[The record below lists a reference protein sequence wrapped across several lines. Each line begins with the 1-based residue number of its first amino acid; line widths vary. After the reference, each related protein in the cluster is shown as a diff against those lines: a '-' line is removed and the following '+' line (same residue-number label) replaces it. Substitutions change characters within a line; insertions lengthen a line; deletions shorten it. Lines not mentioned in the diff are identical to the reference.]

1 MKSILS
7 GKKLALTMGDPAGIG
22 PEIIVKSILK
32 LNPEERQALLVIGDQ
47 KRLNA
52 TADSMAGG
60 DEIIFIAKRR
70 ISAKVPGAQGQIVV
84 PVINP
89 VSDPLAELPYGHN
102 YPEYGKA
109 AFAYLRQ
116 AIDLAMAGQVAGIV
130 TAPLAKHS
138 LHLAGLDYSGH
149 TEILQEFSASPEVA
163 MMFWGKQM
171 KVLLATTHIALAQ
184 VPASLTVD
192 LLEQK
197 IKLLIRF
204 LRQVGADTGKPIAV
218 AALNPHAGEDGAF
231 GDEESHVI
239 RPAIA
244 SCSRLGL
251 PVIGPM
257 PADVLFHQAVQ
268 GRYDAV
274 VALYHDQGLI
284 PFKMLHFADGVNVTI
299 GLPFVRTSVDHGT
312 AFDIAGKNSADCSS
326 LTEAIRLASYL
337 IPTAGSSIPCKEDN
351 V

>member
-1 MKSILS
+1 MNKIVS
-7 GKKLALTMGDPAGIG
+7 GKTLALTMGDPAGIG

-32 LNPEERQALLVIGDQ
+32 LDPEERLDLLVIGDQ
-47 KRLNA
+47 KRLNM
-52 TADSMAGG
+52 TAEGMACG
-60 DEIIFIAKRR
+60 DEIIFIASREAESGRSVMKGK
-70 ISAKVPGAQGQIVV
+70 IAV

-89 VSDPLAELPYGHN
+89 LSAPLPDLPCGDN

-109 AFAYLRQ
+109 SFAYLKR
-116 AIDLAMAGQVAGIV
+116 AIELAMGGQIAGIV

-138 LHLAGLDYSGH
+138 LHLAGLEYPGH
-149 TEILQEFSASPEVA
+149 TEILQEFSGSPEVA

-171 KVLLATTHIALAQ
+171 KVLLATTHISLVQ
-184 VPASLTVD
+184 VAASLTKE
-192 LLEQK
+192 LLERK
-197 IKLLIRF
+197 IKLLVEF
-204 LRQVGADTGKPIAV
+204 LRQTGSTTGKPVAV

-231 GDEESHVI
+231 GDEENLII
-239 RPAIA
+239 RPVLQ

-251 PVIGPM
+251 PVVGPI
-257 PADVLFHQAVQ
+257 PADVLFYQAVQ

-312 AFDIAGKNSADCSS
+312 AFDIAGKNIADCSS
-326 LTEAIRLASYL
+326 MIEAIRLASYL
-337 IPTAGSSIPCKEDN
+337 SFSAKMI
-351 V
+351 